1 MKFGL
6 GLALFAGIALTVG
19 LIAYQGVGQVFGTL
33 SSLGWGLLALVLVH
47 VVQILLCALG
57 WRALIRRGA
66 PRPILHLV
74 RIRWIREGTNG
85 LLPLAHIGGQIIGA
99 RMLSFQGLSG
109 DLAGASVVVDL
120 TVEVATQLVFTL
132 TGVALLVRADLGG
145 GDLAGLGL
153 GLAGAAAL
161 LAAFIVSQRLGVFKL
176 IERALER
183 VAEKT
188 RWLSLGGVKGLNAAI
203 QVIYREPLALA
214 QSAAWHLL
222 SWALGT
228 LEVWLALHFMGVAI
242 GWREAF
248 ILESLGQAARS
259 VGFVV
264 PGAIGVQEGGYMLFG
279 AMLGVPAEAGLALS
293 LAKRLRE
300 LVFGL
305 PAVAHWQY
313 VEGRRFFKKRASASP
328 RAGE

>member
-6 GLALFAGIALTVG
+6 GLALIAGTALTVG
-19 LIAYQGVGQVFGTL
+19 LIAYQGAGEVFGTL
-33 SSLGWGLLALVLVH
+33 SSLGWGLIPLVLVH
-47 VVQILLCALG
+47 AVQILLCALG
-57 WRALIRRGA
+57 WRALINPGA

-109 DLAGASVVVDL
+109 DQAGASVVVDL
-120 TVEVATQLVFTL
+120 TVEVVAQLVFTL

-145 GDLAGLGL
+145 GDMAGLAFSL
-153 GLAGAAAL
+153 AAAAVL
-161 LAAFIVSQRLGVFKL
+161 LAAFVVSQRLGVFKL
-176 IERALER
+176 IELALER
-183 VAEKT
+183 VAQKT

-214 QSAAWHLL
+214 QSAVWHLL
-222 SWALGT
+222 SWALGAV
-228 LEVWLALHFMGVAI
+228 EVWLALHFMGVAI

-259 VGFVV
+259 AGFVV
-264 PGAIGVQEGGYMLFG
+264 PGAVGVQEG
-279 AMLGVPAEAGLALS
+279 
-293 LAKRLRE
+293 
-300 LVFGL
+300 
-305 PAVAHWQY
+305 
-313 VEGRRFFKKRASASP
+313 
-328 RAGE
+328 

>member
-6 GLALFAGIALTVG
+6 GLALIAGIALAAG
-19 LIAYQGVGQVFGTL
+19 LIAYQGAGEVFGTL
-33 SSLGWGLLALVLVH
+33 SSLGWGLIPLVLVH
-47 VVQILLCALG
+47 AVQILLCALG
-57 WRALIRRGA
+57 WRALINPGA

-120 TVEVATQLVFTL
+120 TVEVVAQLVFTL
-132 TGVALLVRADLGG
+132 AGVALLVRADLGG
-145 GDLAGLGL
+145 GDMV
-153 GLAGAAAL
+153 GLALSLAAAAVL
-161 LAAFIVSQRLGVFKL
+161 LAAFVVSQRLGVFKL
-176 IERALER
+176 IELALER
-183 VAEKT
+183 VAQKT

-214 QSAAWHLL
+214 QSAVWHLL
-222 SWALGT
+222 SWALGAV
-228 LEVWLALHFMGVAI
+228 EVWLALHFMGVAI

-259 VGFVV
+259 AGFVV
-264 PGAIGVQEGGYMLFG
+264 PGAVGVQEGGYMLFG
-279 AMLGVPAEAGLALS
+279 AMLGVPPEAGLALS

-300 LVFGL
+300 LVIGL

-313 VEGRRFFKKRASASP
+313 VEGRRLFKKRVPASP